1 MAFNWTKFNTDTVA
15 GTPTYNK
22 CIFAGGSINLWVIV
36 QSRSLSDVKR
46 ILTSPDGQ
54 TWTLR
59 STPEA
64 NSWTGVAFNGT
75 TLVAVAS
82 TGATFQVATS
92 TDGITWTGRTA
103 SEANAWQ
110 DVCWIGGSIN
120 LFVAVSQGGTHRAMT
135 SPDGITWTN
144 QTTPV
149 TLKTWGGIATN
160 GTNQLVASAGTNS
173 TQSIMTSPDGVTW
186 TLQTTPIS
194 LGFQNRGIS
203 YSSTL
208 GQFIACSQT
217 GTGHVV
223 RSTDGGVTWTDWGTP
238 PSGWTLTSIK
248 LAIWSP
254 ELTKWVLVHTSTDA
268 KVALSVDGDVW
279 TTELM
284 DNGVD
289 DFFRPW
295 AGLGYASS
303 QTKFVIFEGGV
314 DAVANASGAAA
325 APSVDLITPNSGTIR
340 GGTAVSIDGHGFT
353 AGDRVFFGAKEATSV
368 VVNSATN
375 ITCVSPKGNALGTIQ
390 VIVRG
395 PNV

>member
-1 MAFNWTKFNTDTVA
+1 V
-15 GTPTYNK
+15 
-22 CIFAGGSINLWVIV
+22 
-36 QSRSLSDVKR
+36 
-46 ILTSPDGQ
+46 
-54 TWTLR
+54 
-59 STPEA
+59 
-64 NSWTGVAFNGT
+64 
-75 TLVAVAS
+75 
-82 TGATFQVATS
+82 
-92 TDGITWTGRTA
+92 A

-110 DVCWIGGSIN
+110 DVTWIGGSIN

-160 GTNQLVASAGTNS
+160 GTTQLVASAGTNS

-194 LGFQNRGIS
+194 LGFQNRGIA

-208 GQFIACSQT
+208 GMFVAVSQT

-238 PSGWTLTSIK
+238 PTGWTLTTIRMI
-248 LAIWSP
+248 AYSP
-254 ELTKWVLVHTSTDA
+254 ELTKFVLVHSSTDA
-268 KVALSVDGDVW
+268 KVALSTDADVW

-295 AGLGYASS
+295 IGVGYSPS
-303 QTKFVIFEGGV
+303 LTKFVIFESSPSPDTV
-314 DAVANASGAAA
+314 AVAGGAAV